1 MEKALVKTDFH
12 FPGQKSV
19 YHGKVRDVYNIN
31 DELLVMVATD
41 RISAFDV
48 ILPKGIPFKGQMLN
62 QIAAKFLD
70 ATTDICPNWK
80 VATPD
85 PMVTVGV
92 LCQGFPVEMIVR
104 GYLCGSAW
112 RAYKSG
118 VREICGVK
126 LPEGMKENQ
135 KFPEPIITPT
145 TKAEIG
151 EHDADISK
159 EEILA
164 RGLATPEE
172 YALLEKYT
180 MELFKRGTQIA
191 AERGLILVDTK
202 YEFGKH
208 DGKIYLMDEIHT
220 PDSSRYF
227 YSEGYEERFAK
238 GEPQKQLSKEFVR
251 EWLMDNGFQGKAG
264 QQVPEMTDAIVTSI
278 SDRYIELY
286 EHIVGEKFV
295 KAEGEDLAARI
306 EKRAGIARFVAGP
319 GLWISARDIE
329 EILKV
334 KAAFSVAVASLLERA
349 GLAAEELQTIA
360 LAGALG
366 RHVDADMLE
375 HLGFVPAGCGRK
387 VRAVGNTSLEGACLL
402 AEKPELRE
410 ELAALCAGATV
421 LAPAEEED
429 FYERYVRAMRF
440 APWEQAWK

>member
-1 MEKALVKTDFH
+1 MAKALTNTEFKFEN
-12 FPGQKSV
+12 QKNV
-19 YHGKVRDVYNIN
+19 YHGKVRDVYTVG
-31 DELLVMVATD
+31 DDKLVMVATD

-48 ILPKGIPFKGQMLN
+48 VLPKGIPFKGQMLN

-80 VATPD
+80 LATPD

-92 LCQGFPVEMIVR
+92 MCKGFPVEMIVR

-126 LPEGMKENQ
+126 LPEGMRENE
-135 KFPEPIITPT
+135 KFPQPIITPT

-164 RGLATPEE
+164 QGLATPEE

-180 MELFKRGTQIA
+180 LALFQRGTEIA

-208 DGKIYLMDEIHT
+208 NGTIYLMDEIHT

-227 YSEGYEERFAK
+227 YSEGYEEKFEK

-251 EWLMDNGFQGKAG
+251 EWLMDNGFQGKEG
-264 QQVPEMTDAIVTSI
+264 QQVPEMTDEIVESI
-278 SDRYIELY
+278 SNRYIELY
-286 EHIVGEKFV
+286 ENITGETFV
-295 KAEGEDLAARI
+295 KEECEDINARI
-306 EKRAGIARFVAGP
+306 EKNV
-319 GLWISARDIE
+319 SE
-329 EILKV
+329 Y
-334 KAAFSVAVASLLERA
+334 
-349 GLAAEELQTIA
+349 
-360 LAGALG
+360 LG
-366 RHVDADMLE
+366 
-375 HLGFVPAGCGRK
+375 
-387 VRAVGNTSLEGACLL
+387 
-402 AEKPELRE
+402 
-410 ELAALCAGATV
+410 
-421 LAPAEEED
+421 
-429 FYERYVRAMRF
+429 
-440 APWEQAWK
+440 